1 MANECIPLFE
11 EGERISAITTAA
23 VTGKTCVAHSAALTS
38 GTINAGLPQ
47 VATATAAGGIAG
59 VAAYDA
65 ASGSRVSV
73 IRGKAMIVPITA
85 GGAITVL
92 NEVEVG
98 AGGKVVT
105 KASGV
110 VIGRALTTGV
120 NNTDCMVE
128 LY

>member
-11 EGERISAITTAA
+11 DGDEITAVTTSA
-23 VTGKTCVAHSAALTS
+23 VTGKTCVAHSAALGS
-38 GTINAGLPQ
+38 GTTNLNIPS
-47 VATATAAGGIAG
+47 VATATAALGIAG

-65 ASGSRVSV
+65 ASGARVTV
-73 IRGKAMIVPITA
+73 IRGSRLILPITA

-98 AGGKVVT
+98 SGGKVVT

-120 NNTDCMVE
+120 NNQDCMVE